1 MLLVVRVSPTPGYV
15 QQVRRVPWLRQALGQ
30 RGAALAN
37 AAIATQPPPGA
48 RCGPRRLPSSGVG
61 ACRRRPGCGRG
72 CRASWSPRCS
82 PPCPGE
88 APAARAAGRVRQQ
101 GRAGKQTL
109 CRRAGRNRRLGAAEN
124 ALLFF
129 SHAPNANRCF
139 LSLKSLHTLQL
150 LSLSRARAGPC
161 CSPPWGCPRLEVLPR
176 RWQPAAWGPCR
187 APAW

>member
-1 MLLVVRVSPTPGYV
+1 MGAGPARGC
-15 QQVRRVPWLRQALGQ
+15 LGE
-30 RGAALAN
+30 RSHRPVLGVG
-37 AAIATQPPPGA
+37 PGA
-48 RCGPRRLPSSGVG
+48 CPAAGVG

-72 CRASWSPRCS
+72 CRVSWSPRCS

-161 CSPPWGCPRLEVLPR
+161 CSPPWGCPWLEVLPR